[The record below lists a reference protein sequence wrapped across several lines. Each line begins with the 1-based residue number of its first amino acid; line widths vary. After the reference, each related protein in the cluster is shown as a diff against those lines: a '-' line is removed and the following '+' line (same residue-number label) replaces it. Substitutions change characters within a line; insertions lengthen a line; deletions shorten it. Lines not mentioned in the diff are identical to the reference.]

1 MLWPSLPAKKQ
12 YVRVLLVADP
22 QLVGMQD
29 GGGGLLGSL
38 ARWDTDNYLRRNFH
52 AAVSY
57 STPDVI
63 VFLGDLIGEGRI
75 SSDEEYLDYGR
86 MFVAR

>member
-22 QLVGMQD
+22 QLVGMREE
-29 GGGGLLGSL
+29 GGLLGSL
-38 ARWDTDNYLRRNFH
+38 ARWDADSYLRRNFH

-57 STPDVI
+57 SKPDVI
-63 VFLGDLIGEGRI
+63 VFLGDLMGEGRI

-86 MFVAR
+86 MLMAW